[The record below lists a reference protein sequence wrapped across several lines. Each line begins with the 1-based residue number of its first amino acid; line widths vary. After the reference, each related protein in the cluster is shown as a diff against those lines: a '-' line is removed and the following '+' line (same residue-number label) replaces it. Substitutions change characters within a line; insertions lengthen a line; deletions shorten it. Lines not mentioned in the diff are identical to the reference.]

1 MKNSVD
7 PLKDNN
13 RSFYKRKKIGFIAI
27 AAFVFVTSI
36 CFWGWSNRGPED
48 NVFEIINVLF
58 SGFAFAILMITVLM
72 QKEELE
78 LQRNELRETRAEFK
92 QQNQTLIQQK
102 FENTFFQ
109 LLQAQNEIIKLIDL
123 KRTDQTTGRDCF
135 RLFYEK
141 YFFEAIDAYK
151 REIKSKLGSVNVDI
165 PANEMKLEI
174 NEIIAVYSAVFYKK
188 YQSELGHYFRNLYQ
202 IIKFVD
208 SSTLAE
214 TDKYRYIKLIRAQLS
229 SYELVL
235 LFYNCLSKVGF
246 HSLKPLVERYA
257 LFKNI
262 DEDLLFDAV
271 HKRKYSVTAF
281 GRPGSG
287 INSLTR

>member
-1 MKNSVD
+1 MNETS
-7 PLKDNN
+7 
-13 RSFYKRKKIGFIAI
+13 RSFFRRKKIGFIALS
-27 AAFVFVTSI
+27 AFVFVTSI
-36 CFWGWSNRGPED
+36 CVWGWANRGPQDE
-48 NVFEIINVLF
+48 VFEIINVLF

-123 KRTDQTTGRDCF
+123 KRTDLTTGRDCF

-141 YFFEAIDAYK
+141 YFFEAIEVYK
-151 REIKSKLGSVNVDI
+151 REIKSKLGSVNLDI
-165 PANEMKLEI
+165 PLTEMKLEI
-174 NEIIAVYSAVFYKK
+174 NEVIAVYTVVFYKK
-188 YQSELGHYFRNLYQ
+188 HQSELGHYFRNLYQ

-208 SSTLAE
+208 TSNLSEA
-214 TDKYRYIKLIRAQLS
+214 DKYKYIKLIRAQLS
-229 SYELVL
+229 SYELIL

-262 DEDLLFDAV
+262 DEDLLLDPDHRRNYKF
-271 HKRKYSVTAF
+271 SAF
-281 GRPGSG
+281 ARPAAIMDSAM
-287 INSLTR
+287 R